1 MSPDTDDLS
10 RAFLELVKGDD
21 AHHAFAL
28 ATAATTFGRVPGN
41 THVISDASVSR
52 QHAKLFVRD
61 GRHWIADLHST
72 HGTFVNGT
80 KVSLQTLTDGDEVR
94 LGTTLLRYRSGAPK
108 PVAKPPSAVAPPPAA
123 PLAAAPPRAPVPP
136 EPPTGSFDLEL
147 PEAGAPPKRPAPS
160 TGIPAAPRSGLT
172 AAGED
177 PFAAAASARGAD
189 VPAIEMRG
197 ATARQHAARTTGAPV
212 VAASSQSPTTHL
224 PPPIAMPPRRRGAFS
239 FLGDDLNQRG
249 AFARGAAWIV
259 ALAAA
264 VGLGWVA
271 LRAFDLLPKDAVIV
285 DDGDDA
291 PQGPP
296 RPTLP
301 ERR

>member
-1 MSPDTDDLS
+1 MSPENDDLS
-10 RAFLELVKGDD
+10 RAFLELAKGDD
-21 AHHAFAL
+21 AGRAFAL
-28 ATAATTFGRVPGN
+28 VAANSTFGRVPGN
-41 THVISDASVSR
+41 THVIADASVSR

-61 GRHWIADLHST
+61 GRHWIADLNST
-72 HGTFVNGT
+72 HGTFVNGA

-108 PVAKPPSAVAPPPAA
+108 PVEKPVAKPPPAA
-123 PLAAAPPRAPVPP
+123 PAAAAPARAPVPP

-147 PEAGAPPKRPAPS
+147 PESGAPPKRPSPASAP
-160 TGIPAAPRSGLT
+160 PPAPRSGLT

-177 PFAAAASARGAD
+177 PFAAAADAAGAA
-189 VPAIEMRG
+189 VPTIEMRG

-224 PPPIAMPPRRRGAFS
+224 PPPIAIPPRRRGAFS
-239 FLGDDLNQRG
+239 FMGDDLNQRG
-249 AFARGAAWIV
+249 ALARGAAWLV

-264 VGLGWVA
+264 VGIGWVA
-271 LRAFDLLPKDAVIV
+271 LRAFDLLPKDDAPVEEN
-285 DDGDDA
+285 DDA